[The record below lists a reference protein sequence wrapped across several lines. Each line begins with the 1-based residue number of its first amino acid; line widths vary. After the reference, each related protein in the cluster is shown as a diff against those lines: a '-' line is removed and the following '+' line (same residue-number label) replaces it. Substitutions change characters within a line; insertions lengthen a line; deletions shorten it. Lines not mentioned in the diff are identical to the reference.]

1 MKITYRF
8 KVRLFIVCA
17 ALLAGLGF
25 KTHSG
30 AQGSLSLIDLKG
42 GAAIEFK
49 ASSSG
54 GVDDDL
60 GVLRLSSGSWEAR
73 SHSLPASG
81 RGNETSDCWLT
92 C

>member
-42 GAAIEFK
+42 AAAIEFK
-49 ASSSG
+49 ASSG
-54 GVDDDL
+54 GVDDGL
-60 GVLRLSSGSWEAR
+60 GVLRLSSGSWEAG
-73 SHSLPASG
+73 SLSLPASG